1 MIASLNG
8 KVIALEP
15 GSAVIDVSGVGYL
28 VSITVP
34 TSKLLSLDTNIHLFT
49 TMIVREDGF
58 SLFGF
63 QNSVDQKIFD
73 LLRSVTGVGPKSA
86 LAILSAMSVD
96 QIISS
101 IANEDD
107 ASFKQVSGVGP
118 KTAKLIVLTLAG
130 KLGVTSAI
138 TPKTNPTELALV
150 VSALAGLGWNERVAQ
165 DAAQQSIRQLGSQ
178 ATTNELL
185 KDALSR
191 LGTSKSVGT
200 SDE

>member
-8 KVIALEP
+8 KIIALEP
-15 GSAVIDVSGVGYL
+15 GSAIIDVSGVGYL
-28 VSITVP
+28 VSITGP
-34 TSKLLSLDTNIHLFT
+34 TSNLLSLDTSIHLFT

-63 QNSVDQKIFD
+63 PNSVDQKIFD

-178 ATTNELL
+178 ATTNEIL

>member
-8 KVIALEP
+8 KIIALEP
-15 GSAVIDVSGVGYL
+15 GSAIIDVSGVGYL
-28 VSITVP
+28 VSITGP
-34 TSKLLSLDTNIHLFT
+34 TSNLLSLDTSIHLFT

-63 QNSVDQKIFD
+63 PNSVDQKIFD

-138 TPKTNPTELALV
+138 TPKTNPTELALI

>member
-1 MIASLNG
+1 MIASLKG

-28 VSITVP
+28 VSITGP
-34 TSKLLSLDTNIHLFT
+34 TSKLLSLDASIHLFT

-63 QNSVDQKIFD
+63 INSVDQKIFD

-96 QIISS
+96 QIIASV
-101 IANEDD
+101 ANEDD
-107 ASFKQVSGVGP
+107 ASFRQVSGVGP

-130 KLGVTSAI
+130 KLGVTSGVA
-138 TPKTNPTELALV
+138 PKTSTTELALV

-178 ATTNELL
+178 ATTNHLL

>member
-15 GSAVIDVSGVGYL
+15 GSAIIDVSGVGYL

-34 TSKLLSLDTNIHLFT
+34 TSKLLSLDTSIHLFT
-49 TMIVREDGF
+49 TMIVRDDGF

-63 QNSVDQKIFD
+63 PNSVDQKIFD
-73 LLRSVTGVGPKSA
+73 QLRSVTGVGPKSA

-96 QIISS
+96 QIINSV
-101 IANEDD
+101 ANEDD
-107 ASFKQVSGVGP
+107 ASFKQVAGVGP

-130 KLGVTSAI
+130 KLGVASSI
-138 TPKTNPTELALV
+138 TPKTNQTELALV
-150 VSALAGLGWNERVAQ
+150 VAALAGLGWNERVAQ
-165 DAAQQSIRQLGSQ
+165 DVAQQSIRQLGSL

-191 LGTSKSVGT
+191 LGSSKSVGT

>member
-15 GSAVIDVSGVGYL
+15 GSAIIDVSGVGYL

-34 TSKLLSLDTNIHLFT
+34 TSKLLSLDASIHLFT

-63 QNSVDQKIFD
+63 LNSVDQKIFD

-86 LAILSAMSVD
+86 LAILSVMNVD

-101 IANEDD
+101 VSNEDD
-107 ASFKQVSGVGP
+107 ASFRQVAGVGP

-130 KLGVTSAI
+130 KLGVPSAI
-138 TPKTNPTELALV
+138 TTKTKPTELALV

-200 SDE
+200 RDE

>member
-15 GSAVIDVSGVGYL
+15 GSAIIDVSGVGYL
-28 VSITVP
+28 VSITGP
-34 TSKLLSLDTNIHLFT
+34 TSKLLSLDRSIHLFT

-63 QNSVDQKIFD
+63 PNSVDQKIFD

-101 IANEDD
+101 VANEDD

-138 TPKTNPTELALV
+138 APKTNPTELALV

-165 DAAQQSIRQLGSQ
+165 DAAQQSIRQLGSK

>member
-15 GSAVIDVSGVGYL
+15 GSAIIDVSGVGYL

-34 TSKLLSLDTNIHLFT
+34 TSKLLSLDTSIHLFT

-63 QNSVDQKIFD
+63 PNSVDQKIFD
-73 LLRSVTGVGPKSA
+73 QLRSVTGVGPKSA
-86 LAILSAMSVD
+86 LAILSVMSVE

-101 IANEDD
+101 VANEDD
-107 ASFKQVSGVGP
+107 ASFKQVAGVGP

-130 KLGVTSAI
+130 KLGVANSI
-138 TPKTNPTELALV
+138 TPRTNQTELALV
-150 VSALAGLGWNERVAQ
+150 VAALAGLGWSERVSQ
-165 DAAQQSIRQLGSQ
+165 DVAQQSIRQLGSQ

-191 LGTSKSVGT
+191 LGSSKSVGT

>member
-1 MIASLNG
+1 VIASLNG

-15 GSAVIDVSGVGYL
+15 GSAIIDVSGVGYL

-34 TSKLLSLDTNIHLFT
+34 TSKLLSLDTSIHLFT

-63 QNSVDQKIFD
+63 PNSVDQKIFD
-73 LLRSVTGVGPKSA
+73 QLRSVTGVGPKSA
-86 LAILSAMSVD
+86 LAILSAMSVE

-101 IANEDD
+101 VTNEDD
-107 ASFKQVSGVGP
+107 ASFKQVAGVGP

-130 KLGVTSAI
+130 KLGVANSI
-138 TPKTNPTELALV
+138 TPKTIQTELALV
-150 VSALAGLGWNERVAQ
+150 VAALAGLGWSERVAQ
-165 DAAQQSIRQLGSQ
+165 DVAQQSIRQLGSQ

-191 LGTSKSVGT
+191 LGSSKSVGT

>member
-15 GSAVIDVSGVGYL
+15 GSAIIDVSGVGYL
-28 VSITVP
+28 VSITGP
-34 TSKLLSLDTNIHLFT
+34 TSNLLSLDTSIHLFT

-63 QNSVDQKIFD
+63 PNSVDQKIFD

-101 IANEDD
+101 VANEDD

>member
-1 MIASLNG
+1 MIASLDG

-15 GSAVIDVSGVGYL
+15 GSAIIDVSGVGYL
-28 VSITVP
+28 VSITGP
-34 TSKLLSLDTNIHLFT
+34 TSKLLSLDRSIHLFT

-63 QNSVDQKIFD
+63 PNSVDQKIFD

>member
-1 MIASLNG
+1 VIASLNG
-8 KVIALEP
+8 KIIALEP
-15 GSAVIDVSGVGYL
+15 GSAIIDVSGVGYL
-28 VSITVP
+28 VSITGP
-34 TSKLLSLDTNIHLFT
+34 TSNLLSLDTSIHLFT

-63 QNSVDQKIFD
+63 PNSVDQKIFD

-165 DAAQQSIRQLGSQ
+165 DAAQQSISQLGSQ
-178 ATTNELL
+178 ATTNEIL

>member
-1 MIASLNG
+1 
-8 KVIALEP
+8 
-15 GSAVIDVSGVGYL
+15 
-28 VSITVP
+28 
-34 TSKLLSLDTNIHLFT
+34 
-49 TMIVREDGF
+49 
-58 SLFGF
+58 
-63 QNSVDQKIFD
+63 
-73 LLRSVTGVGPKSA
+73 
-86 LAILSAMSVD
+86 
-96 QIISS
+96 
-101 IANEDD
+101 
-107 ASFKQVSGVGP
+107 VGP

-138 TPKTNPTELALV
+138 TPKTKPTELALV
-150 VSALAGLGWNERVAQ
+150 VSALVGLGWNERVAQ

>member
-1 MIASLNG
+1 VIASLNG

-15 GSAVIDVSGVGYL
+15 GSAIIDVSGVGYL
-28 VSITVP
+28 VSITGP
-34 TSKLLSLDTNIHLFT
+34 TSNLLSLDTSIHLFT

-63 QNSVDQKIFD
+63 PNSVDQKIFD

>member
-8 KVIALEP
+8 KVVALES
-15 GSAVIDVSGVGYL
+15 GSAIIDVSGVGFL

-34 TSKLLSLDTNIHLFT
+34 TSKLLSLDTSIHLFT

-63 QNSVDQKIFD
+63 PNSVDQKIFD

-101 IANEDD
+101 VANEDD

-130 KLGVTSAI
+130 KLGVTGAI
-138 TPKTNPTELALV
+138 PPKTNPTELALV

-165 DAAQQSIRQLGSQ
+165 DAAQQSLRQLGSQ

>member
-101 IANEDD
+101 VANDDD

-118 KTAKLIVLTLAG
+118 KTAKLIIVTLAG

-138 TPKTNPTELALV
+138 TPKTNSTELALV

>member
-1 MIASLNG
+1 MIATLNG
-8 KVIALEP
+8 KIIALES
-15 GSAVIDVSGVGYL
+15 GSAIIDVYGVGYL
-28 VSITVP
+28 VSITGP
-34 TSKLLSLDTNIHLFT
+34 TSKLLSLDTSIHLFT

-63 QNSVDQKIFD
+63 LSSVDQKIFD

-101 IANEDD
+101 VANEDD

-138 TPKTNPTELALV
+138 TPKTNPTQIALV

>member
-1 MIASLNG
+1 VIASLNG

-101 IANEDD
+101 VANDDD

-118 KTAKLIVLTLAG
+118 KTAKLIIVTLAG

-138 TPKTNPTELALV
+138 TPKTNSTELALV

>member
-15 GSAVIDVSGVGYL
+15 GSAIIDVSGVGYL

-34 TSKLLSLDTNIHLFT
+34 TSKLLSLDTSIHLFT
-49 TMIVREDGF
+49 TMIVRDDGF

-63 QNSVDQKIFD
+63 PNSVDQKIFD
-73 LLRSVTGVGPKSA
+73 QLRSVTGVGPKSA

-96 QIISS
+96 QIINSV
-101 IANEDD
+101 ANEDD
-107 ASFKQVSGVGP
+107 ASFKQVAGVGP

-130 KLGVTSAI
+130 KLGVARSI
-138 TPKTNPTELALV
+138 TPKTNQTELALV
-150 VSALAGLGWNERVAQ
+150 VAALAGLGWNERVAQ
-165 DAAQQSIRQLGSQ
+165 DVAQQSIRQLGSL

-191 LGTSKSVGT
+191 LGSSKSVGT

>member
-1 MIASLNG
+1 VIASLNG

-15 GSAVIDVSGVGYL
+15 GSAIIDVSGVGYL
-28 VSITVP
+28 VSITGP
-34 TSKLLSLDTNIHLFT
+34 TSNLLSLDTSIHLFT

-63 QNSVDQKIFD
+63 PNSVDQKIFD

-165 DAAQQSIRQLGSQ
+165 DAAQQSISQLGSQ

>member
-1 MIASLNG
+1 
-8 KVIALEP
+8 
-15 GSAVIDVSGVGYL
+15 
-28 VSITVP
+28 
-34 TSKLLSLDTNIHLFT
+34 
-49 TMIVREDGF
+49 MIVREDGF

-63 QNSVDQKIFD
+63 PNSVDQKIFD

-101 IANEDD
+101 VANEDD

>member
-1 MIASLNG
+1 MIASLKG

-15 GSAVIDVSGVGYL
+15 GSAIIDVSGVGYL

-34 TSKLLSLDTNIHLFT
+34 TSKLLSLDTSIHLFT

-63 QNSVDQKIFD
+63 PNSVDQKIFD
-73 LLRSVTGVGPKSA
+73 LLRSVSGVGPKSA

-101 IANEDD
+101 VANEDD

-130 KLGVTSAI
+130 KLGVASAI

-150 VSALAGLGWNERVAQ
+150 ISALAGLGWNERVAQ
-165 DAAQQSIRQLGSQ
+165 DAAQQSIRLLGSQ

-191 LGTSKSVGT
+191 LGISKSVGT

>member
-8 KVIALEP
+8 KIIALEP
-15 GSAVIDVSGVGYL
+15 GSAIIDVSGVGYL
-28 VSITVP
+28 VSITGP
-34 TSKLLSLDTNIHLFT
+34 TSNLLSLDTSIHLFT

-63 QNSVDQKIFD
+63 PNSVDQKIFD

-165 DAAQQSIRQLGSQ
+165 DAVQQSIRQLGSQ
-178 ATTNELL
+178 ATTNEIL

>member
-15 GSAVIDVSGVGYL
+15 GSAIIDVSGVGYL
-28 VSITVP
+28 VSITGS
-34 TSKLLSLDTNIHLFT
+34 TSKLLSLDASIHLFT

-63 QNSVDQKIFD
+63 LNSIDQKIFD

-96 QIISS
+96 QIVSS
-101 IANEDD
+101 VAHEDD

-130 KLGVTSAI
+130 KLGVTSDI

-191 LGTSKSVGT
+191 LGTAKSVGT

>member
-1 MIASLNG
+1 VIASLNG

-15 GSAVIDVSGVGYL
+15 GSAIIDVSGVGYL
-28 VSITVP
+28 VSITGQ
-34 TSKLLSLDTNIHLFT
+34 TSKLLSLDTSIHLFT

-63 QNSVDQKIFD
+63 PNSVDQKIFD

-101 IANEDD
+101 VANEDD

-118 KTAKLIVLTLAG
+118 KNAKLIVLTLAG
-130 KLGVTSAI
+130 KIGVTSAI

>member
-8 KVIALEP
+8 KIIALEP
-15 GSAVIDVSGVGYL
+15 GSAIIDVSGVGYL
-28 VSITVP
+28 VSITGP
-34 TSKLLSLDTNIHLFT
+34 TSNLLSLDTSIHLFT

-63 QNSVDQKIFD
+63 PNSVDQKIFD

>member
-1 MIASLNG
+1 VIASLNG
-8 KVIALEP
+8 KIIALEP
-15 GSAVIDVSGVGYL
+15 GSAIIDVSGVGYL
-28 VSITVP
+28 VSITGP
-34 TSKLLSLDTNIHLFT
+34 TSNLLSLDTSIHLFT

-63 QNSVDQKIFD
+63 PNSVDQKIFD

-130 KLGVTSAI
+130 KLGATSAI

>member
-15 GSAVIDVSGVGYL
+15 GSAIIDVSGVGYL
-28 VSITVP
+28 VSITGP
-34 TSKLLSLDTNIHLFT
+34 TSNLLSLDTSIHLFT

-63 QNSVDQKIFD
+63 PNSVDQKIFD

>member
-1 MIASLNG
+1 VIASLNG
-8 KVIALEP
+8 KVVALES
-15 GSAVIDVSGVGYL
+15 GSAIIDVSGVGYL
-28 VSITVP
+28 VSLTLP
-34 TSKLLSLDTNIHLFT
+34 TSNSISIDSNILLYT

-63 QNSVDQKIFD
+63 LNSVDQRFFD

-86 LAILSAMSVD
+86 LAILSSMTVD

-101 IANEDD
+101 VASEDD

-130 KLGVTSAI
+130 KLGTPSASA
-138 TPKTNPTELALV
+138 PKTNPTQLAQV
-150 VSALAGLGWNERVAQ
+150 VTALCGLGWNERVAQ
-165 DAAQQSIRQLGSQ
+165 DAAQQSIRQLGSN
-178 ATTNELL
+178 ASVNELL

-200 SDE
+200 RNE

>member
-1 MIASLNG
+1 VIASLNG
-8 KVIALEP
+8 KIIALEP
-15 GSAVIDVSGVGYL
+15 GSAIIDVSGVGYL
-28 VSITVP
+28 VSITGP
-34 TSKLLSLDTNIHLFT
+34 TSNLLSLDTSIHLFT

-63 QNSVDQKIFD
+63 PNSVDQKIFD

>member
-8 KVIALEP
+8 KIIALEP
-15 GSAVIDVSGVGYL
+15 GSAIIDVSGVGYL
-28 VSITVP
+28 VSITGP
-34 TSKLLSLDTNIHLFT
+34 TSNLLSLDTSIHLFT

-63 QNSVDQKIFD
+63 PNSVDQKIFD

-130 KLGVTSAI
+130 KLGATSAI

>member
-15 GSAVIDVSGVGYL
+15 GSAIIDVSGVGYL
-28 VSITVP
+28 VSITGP
-34 TSKLLSLDTNIHLFT
+34 TSNLLSLDTSIHLFT

-63 QNSVDQKIFD
+63 PNSVDQKIFD

-138 TPKTNPTELALV
+138 TPKTNSTELALV

>member
-15 GSAVIDVSGVGYL
+15 GSAIIDVSGVGYL
-28 VSITVP
+28 VSITGP
-34 TSKLLSLDTNIHLFT
+34 TSKLLSLDTSIHLFT

-63 QNSVDQKIFD
+63 PNSVDQKIFD

-101 IANEDD
+101 VANEDD

>member
-15 GSAVIDVSGVGYL
+15 GSAIIDVSGVGYL
-28 VSITVP
+28 VSITGP
-34 TSKLLSLDTNIHLFT
+34 TSNLLSLDTSIHLFT

-63 QNSVDQKIFD
+63 PNSVDQKIFD

-96 QIISS
+96 QIIGSV
-101 IANEDD
+101 ANEDD

-130 KLGVTSAI
+130 KLGVSSAV
-138 TPKTNPTELALV
+138 TPRTNPTELALV

-165 DAAQQSIRQLGSQ
+165 DAAQQSIRKLGSQ
-178 ATTNELL
+178 AATNELL
-185 KDALSR
+185 KDSLSR